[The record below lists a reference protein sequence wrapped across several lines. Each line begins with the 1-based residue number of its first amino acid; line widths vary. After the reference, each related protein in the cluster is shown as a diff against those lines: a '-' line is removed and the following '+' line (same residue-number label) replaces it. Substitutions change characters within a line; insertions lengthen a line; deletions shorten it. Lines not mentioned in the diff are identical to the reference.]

1 MVIKDILKE
10 KGDRVETI
18 WPERALAEALARFEE
33 RNISSVVVADHS
45 GRPIGIVTD
54 RDALRAIA
62 RRGPGVLQLPIA
74 DVMQSPAPACRPG
87 DTANDIMHQM
97 TNERIRHV
105 VVIDDRRLVGIVSIG
120 DLIKSR
126 LRDAD
131 LEARVLRERVL
142 SHLAAE

>member
-1 MVIKDILKE
+1 MIIRDILKA

-18 WPERALAEALARFEE
+18 WPERTLAEALARFEE
-33 RNISSVVVADHS
+33 RNISSVVVTDHS

-62 RRGPGVLQLPIA
+62 RRGPGVLQLPTTE
-74 DVMQSPAPACRPG
+74 VMQSPAPTCRPE
-87 DTANDIMHQM
+87 DTVTDIMHQM

-105 VVIDDRRLVGIVSIG
+105 VVIDDRRLIGIISIG

-131 LEARVLRERVL
+131 LETRVLRERVL

>member
-1 MVIKDILKE
+1 MIIRDILRAKR
-10 KGDRVETI
+10 DRVETI
-18 WPERALAEALARFEE
+18 WPERTLAEALARFEE
-33 RNISSVVVADHS
+33 RSISSVVVIDHS
-45 GRPIGIVTD
+45 SRPIGIVTD
-54 RDALRAIA
+54 RDVLRAIA
-62 RRGPGVLQLPIA
+62 RRGPSVLQLPTT
-74 DVMQSPAPACRPG
+74 DVMQSPAPACRPE
-87 DTANDIMHQM
+87 DTVTDIMHRM

-131 LEARVLRERVL
+131 LETRVLRERVM